1 MADPTRIV
9 RDFISAFNA
18 NDLERIMG
26 FFTDAAVYHNIPLDP
41 VQGVEAIRNVLVGFM
56 GMASKVDWVLH
67 RIAVSEDGV
76 VLTERLDRFL
86 IGEKWVELPVMGAFE
101 LEGAKIAAWRDYFDM
116 SQFQRQ
122 LPGQQG

>member
-18 NDLERIMG
+18 N
-26 FFTDAAVYHNIPLDP
+26 
-41 VQGVEAIRNVLVGFM
+41 
-56 GMASKVDWVLH
+56 
-67 RIAVSEDGV
+67 
-76 VLTERLDRFL
+76 
-86 IGEKWVELPVMGAFE
+86 E
-101 LEGAKIAAWRDYFDM
+101 LEGAKLAAWRDYFDM